1 VASGME
7 AGAGQKIKICWEKI
21 LEGGR
26 GMRTCSGI

>member
-1 VASGME
+1 ME

-26 GMRTCSGI
+26 GMRTCSGIVELS